1 MYEDRAYADD
11 REETEPCEAGT
22 PGCCINH
29 NIDHGSCEG
38 W

>member
-1 MYEDRAYADD
+1 MDDQYVAWD

-22 PGCCINH
+22 PGCSVRHCP
-29 NIDHGSCEG
+29 DGPDECQT